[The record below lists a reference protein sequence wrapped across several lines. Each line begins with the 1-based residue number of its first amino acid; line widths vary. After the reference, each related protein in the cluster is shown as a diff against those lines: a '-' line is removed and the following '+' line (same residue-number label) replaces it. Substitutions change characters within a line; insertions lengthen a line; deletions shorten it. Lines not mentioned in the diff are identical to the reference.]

1 MKNIWKTVLIVT
13 VALLIIGAAFIG
25 VAMITGA
32 DFGRVQDLFNTTYNV
47 SSFREYYTGIV
58 QTLLGIQPLT

>member
-1 MKNIWKTVLIVT
+1 MKKIWKTVIIVA

-32 DFGRVQDLFNTTYNV
+32 DLGRVKDLFNTTYDV
-47 SSFREYYTGIV
+47 SSFKEYYTGIV
-58 QTLLGIQPLT
+58 QTLLGIQPLN